1 MKKQNLLTVLILVM
15 TIPFGMGKAFADA
28 EAEQTGTLSVPP
40 TISIIKESTSEA
52 GSINPRT
59 GINTGNLTAVFA
71 LNTNVYD
78 DTYNFLI
85 CSKIES
91 AGDSVISGYTNN
103 GELIFTN
110 VSNPPTIEA
119 IEDVKQGGNNNPNV
133 IAYGVD
139 YTIPETMSISYDPS
153 KKTNEGTGCYV
164 LLVNNTSEGRIIQNV
179 KSNPVD
185 NSYSLADQAGT
196 YKATVYFTAV
206 AK

>member
-1 MKKQNLLTVLILVM
+1 M
-15 TIPFGMGKAFADA
+15 TILFGIGKAFADA

-40 TISIIKESTSEA
+40 TISIIKESTSEG
-52 GSINPRT
+52 GSINPKT
-59 GINTGNLTAVFA
+59 GYNTGNLVATFV
-71 LNTNVYD
+71 LETNVYD
-78 DTYNFLI
+78 DAYNFLI
-85 CSKIES
+85 CSKVETIDDS
-91 AGDSVISGYTNN
+91 AVSGYTNN

-110 VSNPPTIEA
+110 TLNPPTIEA
-119 IEDVKQGGNNNPNV
+119 IEDVKQGGRNNPNV

-164 LLVNNTSEGRIIQNV
+164 LLVNNTSEGRIIQTV
-179 KSNPVD
+179 KSSPAY
-185 NSYSLADQAGT
+185 NSYSYADTAGT

>member
-15 TIPFGMGKAFADA
+15 TIPFGIGKAFADA

-59 GINTGNLTAVFA
+59 GINTGNLTAVFG
-71 LNTNVYD
+71 LSTNVYD
-78 DTYNFLI
+78 DAYNFII
-85 CSKIES
+85 CSKVEV
-91 AGDSVISGYTNN
+91 AGGGMVSGYTSK

-110 VSNPPTIEA
+110 SSNLPSTEA
-119 IEDVKQGGNNNPNV
+119 ITDIKQGGNNNPNA
-133 IAYGVD
+133 IAYGVN
-139 YTIPETMSISYDPS
+139 YTIPETMSISYEPS
-153 KKTNEGTGCYV
+153 KETDEGTGCYV
-164 LLVNNTSEGRIIQNV
+164 LLVNNTSEGTIIQSV
-179 KSNPVD
+179 DANPVD
-185 NSYSLADQAGT
+185 KSYSYADQAGT